1 MTCGSTSAQLCGP
14 NTPAEIPCSHN
25 APGSLSVVTVPA
37 GSNAPK
43 KKLDIPAVMLRAAA
57 A

>member
-1 MTCGSTSAQLCGP
+1 MTCGSTSAQLRGP
-14 NTPAEIPCSHN
+14 NTPTETACSQN

-43 KKLDIPAVMLRAAA
+43 KKLDTPIVMLRTAAA
-57 A
+57 

>member
-1 MTCGSTSAQLCGP
+1 MTCGRTSAQVCGP
-14 NTPAEIPCSHN
+14 NTPTEMACSQN

-43 KKLDIPAVMLRAAA
+43 KKLDRLVVMLRTAAA
-57 A
+57 